1 MAGSLD
7 DMDEEEEELP
17 RRIVYTRACIGL
29 YRLLDGYFLER
40 ILHFWI
46 GRSRW
51 DKVEENEDH

>member
-1 MAGSLD
+1 
-7 DMDEEEEELP
+7 MDEEEEELP

-51 DKVEENEDH
+51 RDKVEENEDH